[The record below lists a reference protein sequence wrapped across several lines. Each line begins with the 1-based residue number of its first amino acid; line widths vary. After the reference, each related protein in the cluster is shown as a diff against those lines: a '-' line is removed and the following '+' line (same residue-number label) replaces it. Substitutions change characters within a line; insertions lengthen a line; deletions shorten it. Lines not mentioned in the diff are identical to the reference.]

1 MQIIYNI
8 AGILLVI
15 LAMPVFLVRA
25 MRENG
30 FVERMKQ
37 SFGFLPPEAV
47 QAVARKQCIWVH
59 AASVGEIVAASPL
72 IKEFR
77 LEFPDRP
84 ILVSVV
90 TSSGYEMAK
99 RIVKDADS
107 IIYFPLDLAWLSSG
121 VVKRIMPSVF
131 LPVETELWP
140 NFLKA
145 ARKNHIPVMMVNG
158 RISDKSVKRYHHL
171 RGLLKDMI
179 GSVNKFCM
187 QSPTDAKYII
197 KLGASPD
204 LVRVTGNTKFDQ
216 TYTNVSKNEK
226 QDILQSMG
234 FSDASGVLLA
244 GSTHKGEESLVL
256 EAFRQ
261 LKQENPNIK
270 LVIAPRE
277 ILRTEEI
284 VHMAKSFGMTAKTR
298 TQLNK
303 ELETGHDV
311 VILDTIGELG
321 KVYSIGDVV
330 YVGGSMVLHGGHNI
344 LEPAAHGKAII
355 VGENMFNFKDTHA
368 LFMKRNACITVKN
381 SKELSEHILHL
392 FREPDRRH
400 AMEAETLAIVR
411 ENRGASR
418 KSAIELR
425 ALMTEIAAKE
435 EKVKIHSNA
444 KIENIQTYLYQLVHG
459 EVNGHLDGLVISILY
474 VFSFIYSQLLELKLL
489 LYRLGLMKKYKLDC
503 HVISLGNITVGGTG
517 KTPTAQR
524 LAASIRDMGYKVVI
538 LNRGYRAKWK
548 GDIGVVSDGQKIHM
562 TATEA
567 GDEAFLLAKNLPG
580 IPVLIGP
587 DRAITGKYAVESLE
601 AQVVI
606 LDDGYQHWRLKRD
619 MDIVLVDA
627 INVFGNNFMLPRGTL
642 REPISHLDRADV
654 CLLTK
659 VDQAQKESIELIKQ
673 TVRQNNG
680 KALIVGSIHSPKCFI
695 EIADW
700 YKDVPVKSIDVNQLK
715 DKKVVAVSA
724 IGNPASFEQTI
735 HDIGAVLVESIRFP
749 DHHDYTVEEMQEVIE
764 KSGKQGV
771 EAIIITAKD
780 GVKIPDKIIMSNRP
794 LPVYVLSIEVDFK
807 DGADEFMALVESSLR
822 ESRKGRHVR
831 ETITGEGE
839 GEA

>member
-1 MQIIYNI
+1 MQVIYNI

-15 LAMPVFLVRA
+15 LAMPVFFVRA
-25 MRENG
+25 LREKG

-37 SFGFLPPEAV
+37 SFGFLPPDEVEAV
-47 QAVARKQCIWVH
+47 AQKGCIWVH

-72 IKEFR
+72 IKEFK
-77 LEFPDRP
+77 LEFPERP

-99 RIVKDADS
+99 RIVKDAES
-107 IIYFPLDLAWLSSG
+107 IIYFPLDLPWLSSR

-145 ARKNHIPVMMVNG
+145 ARENRIAVMMVNG

-187 QSPTDAKYII
+187 QSPIDAKYII
-197 KLGASPD
+197 KLGANPD
-204 LVRVTGNTKFDQ
+204 LVMVTGNTKFDQ
-216 TYTNVSKNEK
+216 TYTNVSDIEK
-226 QDILQSMG
+226 AQLLQSMG
-234 FSDASGVLLA
+234 LDDAEGILLA
-244 GSTHKGEESLVL
+244 GSTHKGEEEFILAS
-256 EAFRQ
+256 FQQ
-261 LKQENPNIK
+261 LKREFPKIK

-277 ILRTEEI
+277 IMRAEEI
-284 VHMAKSFGMTAKTR
+284 VRMAKSFGVTAETR
-298 TQLNK
+298 TGLSRQLK
-303 ELETGHDV
+303 TGHDA

-355 VGENMFNFKDTHA
+355 VGGNMFNFKDTHA
-368 LFMKRNACITVKN
+368 LFTARRACITVKD
-381 SKELSEHILHL
+381 SRDLSENITML
-392 FREPDRRH
+392 FKDQEKRR
-400 AMEAETLAIVR
+400 AMEAETLRIVK
-411 ENRGASR
+411 ENRGAAR

-425 ALMTEIAAKE
+425 SLINELDAKE
-435 EKVKIHSNA
+435 EKLKIHSNA

-459 EVNGHLDGLVISILY
+459 EVNGRLDGVVIGALY
-474 VFSFIYSQLLELKLL
+474 IFSFIYCQLLELKLFL
-489 LYRLGLMKKYKLDC
+489 YRIRFLKKYRLGC

-548 GDIGVVSDGQKIHM
+548 GDVGVVSDGQKIHM

-587 DRAITGKYAVESLE
+587 DRAVTGQYAVESLG

-606 LDDGYQHWRLKRD
+606 LDDGYQHWRLERNL
-619 MDIVLVDA
+619 DIVLIDA
-627 INVFGNNFMLPRGTL
+627 INVFGNDYMLPRGTL
-642 REPISHLDRADV
+642 REPVSHLDRADV

-659 VDQAQKESIELIKQ
+659 VDQAQEESIIRIRQ
-673 TVRQNNG
+673 TIRENNG
-680 KALIVGSIHSPKCFI
+680 RALIVESVHSPKCFI
-695 EIADW
+695 EIGDW
-700 YKDVPVKSIDVNQLK
+700 YRDVPVKNIDVEKLR

-735 HDIGAVLVESIRFP
+735 HDIGAALIESIRFP
-749 DHHDYTVEEMQEVIE
+749 DHHDYTTEEMQEVVA
-764 KSGKQGV
+764 KSSMQGA

-780 GVKIPDKIIMSNRP
+780 AVKIPPAIIMAERP

-807 DGADEFMALVESSLR
+807 DGAEGFMKLVENSL
-822 ESRKGRHVR
+822 KKNCP
-831 ETITGEGE
+831 
-839 GEA
+839 